1 MGLVTALPHQAFVFF
16 PRPNCLFLYTLYISS
31 MQYFSAFLSCLCSC
45 VLISIPPHGAT
56 SPATLALHVLLCLLR
71 PDWWT
76 DSCLDSLSSVSLF
89 TSCYCFVCHFQS
101 FLFIYVPPP
110 CDSCLCPPPLHFFPP
125 LSAGTSFQFFLC
137 CDVFCQSNIFLANI
151 VIIWLGTWLEF
162 FSSGDEK
169 AAGYLQCT
177 VIVMWCSDHQS
188 DPHMVIEMVVKYH
201 SQ

>member
-110 CDSCLCPPPLHFFPP
+110 CDSCLCPPPFAFLPSSLRRHIFSVFPLLWCILPKQHFPRKHRNY
-125 LSAGTSFQFFLC
+125 LTWHLAW
-137 CDVFCQSNIFLANI
+137 IFLFRRWESCRLPAVHCDRN
-151 VIIWLGTWLEF
+151 VMLWPPKWP
-162 FSSGDEK
+162 SY
-169 AAGYLQCT
+169 GYRNGCQ
-177 VIVMWCSDHQS
+177 V
-188 DPHMVIEMVVKYH
+188 P
-201 SQ
+201 